1 VRDKATRNT
10 VGFFTMFSKTC
21 KNCGKAFEG
30 TRHQFYC
37 EKSCSKEANYAK
49 FMLDPEFR
57 IRKLTSMAKHRAKQ
71 SGVPFDID
79 SEYMMTLWN
88 DNDGK
93 CAITKIPLDLD
104 KSDKGKVN
112 PYAPSFDRIIPELGY
127 VKGNVR
133 IVCYQLNIALSEFGL
148 AQFDELVNLY
158 VRAR

>member
-1 VRDKATRNT
+1 
-10 VGFFTMFSKTC
+10 
-21 KNCGKAFEG
+21 
-30 TRHQFYC
+30 
-37 EKSCSKEANYAK
+37 
-49 FMLDPEFR
+49 MLDPEFR